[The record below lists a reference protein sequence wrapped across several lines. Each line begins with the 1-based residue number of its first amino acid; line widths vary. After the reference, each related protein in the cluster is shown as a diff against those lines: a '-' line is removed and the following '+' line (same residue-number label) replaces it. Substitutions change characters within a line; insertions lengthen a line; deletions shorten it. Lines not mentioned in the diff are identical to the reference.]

1 MVNNNLSHLPASME
15 TIATER
21 YENVFDENEHE
32 LTTNYLEPK
41 PGQDLEKRPIVKVL
55 VLSDCERAL
64 EKVYDIICR
73 DMRTHILCC
82 KKGTGCV
89 CAHIYAMKD
98 FTAMDSMVFYYAH
111 LYRCTCPKTQIWV
124 SEEGGMV

>member
-1 MVNNNLSHLPASME
+1 MAKELPAAMLPP
-15 TIATER
+15 IARKSDGYVFGDE
-21 YENVFDENEHE
+21 YELYNDNAS
-32 LTTNYLEPK
+32 PK

-73 DMRTHILCC
+73 DMRTHLLCC

-98 FTAMDSMVFYYAH
+98 FSAMDSMVFYYAH